1 MSDVS
6 VTLNEVLEKRSKSEE
21 MHRKTQMVMALLTG
35 HGSAPA
41 GGLLTR
47 LSVG

>member
-6 VTLNEVLEKRSKSEE
+6 ITLNKVLEKRSKSEE
-21 MHRKTQMVMALLTG
+21 VHWKIEVGMDLLTG
-35 HGSAPA
+35 HGSAPV
-41 GGLLTR
+41 GGLLTH